1 MKPLNILKKEKE
13 QEQELKR
20 QRDEFNFYREPNTS
34 TKTASDNITYKS
46 KHIQSMSE
54 ALREVSKSKITHPDT
69 TQVTRPFS
77 RGYHR

>member
-1 MKPLNILKKEKE
+1 
-13 QEQELKR
+13 
-20 QRDEFNFYREPNTS
+20 
-34 TKTASDNITYKS
+34 
-46 KHIQSMSE
+46 MSE